1 MVPKSQ
7 RLQNP
12 GQGLVALVSQLNL
25 RADPVRAV
33 PMAAYMRNKFPC
45 LGISAPV
52 RRKVVTDSFP
62 TGAPTCESEVVQ
74 IARELFHK
82 DKREFHL
89 AAIDLL
95 VLKRKLMSIDF
106 FNSDAEFFLST
117 HSWWDSVDALRPLIG
132 FLVRNNPGSERFMFD
147 WIKSENM
154 WLRRSALIH
163 QLNQKTNTDSKRLG
177 ELCTIVAGDPEFFV
191 AKAVGWAL
199 RDYSVTNP
207 LWVANYVAQHPELT
221 SLARR
226 EALKRI
232 TRLKQ

>member
-1 MVPKSQ
+1 MSE
-7 RLQNP
+7 
-12 GQGLVALVSQLNL
+12 LNL

-62 TGAPTCESEVVQ
+62 TWPPTSESEVVQ
-74 IARELFHK
+74 IARELFHM

-95 VLKRKLMSIDF
+95 VLKRKLMSSDF
-106 FNSDAEFFLST
+106 LNSDAEFFLTS

-132 FLVRNNPGSERFMFD
+132 FLVRNNPGSERVMFD

-154 WLRRSALIH
+154 WLRRSALTH
-163 QLNQKTNTDSKRLG
+163 QLTQKTNTDSQRLG
-177 ELCTIVAGDPEFFV
+177 ELCSLVASDSEFFV

-199 RDYSVTNP
+199 RDYSSTNP
-207 LWVANYVAQHPELT
+207 DWVENFVAQHPELT
-221 SLARR
+221 PLARR